1 MDFKTILTLAISA
14 PITTGILMLGLYK
27 IKGKVRAS
35 IDTDGKLSIETG
47 EAPARRET
55 DSPEW
60 SERFASRIIEAV
72 RSGLAHECVQADL
85 VRVMA
90 DGHEKH
96 TDAIIRVTE
105 VAKDHGW
112 NGDTQKI
119 HDEQVAHKQEF
130 HEVVIERAFPR
141 REAQA

>member
-1 MDFKTILTLAISA
+1 MDFKIVLTIAISTPLTA
-14 PITTGILMLGLYK
+14 GVLMLGLYK
-27 IKGKVRAS
+27 IKGKAKAS
-35 IDTDGKLSIETG
+35 IGPDGKLSLEVGET
-47 EAPARRET
+47 PARRET

-72 RSGLAHECVQADL
+72 RSGLAHDCAQADL

-119 HDEQVAHKQEF
+119 HDEQVEHKKEF

-141 REAQA
+141 REVAT